1 MKNLLVVF
9 FFLFSFSAFAQFNT
23 PFATVADLSK
33 NEAFKSRVGVA
44 MYIRAG
50 QALVDSTRANLQEA
64 YYEKLFASLI
74 VTEGNN
80 QYYVSLFT
88 NAALTQGANQNT
100 PDAQLYAYI
109 NALWPEIVKAWMYR
123 NGYVKLEVP
132 ATPQN

>member
-1 MKNLLVVF
+1 MKNVLILFFALL
-9 FFLFSFSAFAQFNT
+9 AFPAIAQFNT

-50 QALVDSTRANLQEA
+50 QALVDTANANAEQA

-109 NALWPEIVKAWMYR
+109 NALWPDIVKAWMYR
-123 NGYVKLEVP
+123 NGYVKLET
-132 ATPQN
+132 AGN